1 MKPEDY
7 HKAAQAIMP
16 LAAPKDQGLA
26 DLKCNADG
34 RFSDK
39 DLAKKFMTQSRN
51 PLASSELV
59 ALLRVSISFIGR
71 DNCGSLDFLVRYI
84 TPE

>member
-16 LAAPKDQGLA
+16 LTALKDQGLA

-39 DLAKKFMTQSRN
+39 DLAKQKK
-51 PLASSELV
+51 
-59 ALLRVSISFIGR
+59 
-71 DNCGSLDFLVRYI
+71 
-84 TPE
+84 

>member
-16 LAAPKDQGLA
+16 LAAPKDRGLA
-26 DLKCNADG
+26 DLKRNADG

-39 DLAKKFMTQSRN
+39 DLAKKIYDAIEEPAGEFR
-51 PLASSELV
+51 A
-59 ALLRVSISFIGR
+59 R
-71 DNCGSLDFLVRYI
+71 GSPEGKYI
-84 TPE
+84 LYWRRQLWFT